1 MPGRYDRQ
9 LGLAGLGEPGQAR
22 LRTASCLVVGAGG
35 LGSPVLLYL
44 AGAGLG
50 RLGILDDDLVEESNL
65 HRQVVHGTPAVGRGK
80 AESAAARVRELNP
93 DVDAV
98 PLAERLDAGSATRL
112 LAGWDLVVD
121 GSDNFPTRYATN
133 AAAVAAGLPLVWG
146 AVQELGGQVGVVVPG
161 EGPCY
166 RCLFPEPPPPGAV
179 PSCAEAGVLGSVPG
193 TLGAVMATEALKL
206 LTGLGRPVEG
216 VLVHDATDQSWG
228 RVPLRR
234 RPECAACGDGAA
246 TAGSGVPAGADEA
259 VGPAG
264 IAVAELPADCLLVDV
279 RETDELAGG
288 TLPGAVHLPLSAL
301 RAGSPVPE
309 QLRAAAPRPVVA
321 YCASGVRSAEA
332 LLLLRRAG
340 LAGAGH
346 LTGGVRAWRRAGRP
360 LVPWQAG
367 TGRP

>member
-22 LRTASCLVVGAGG
+22 LRAASCLVVGAGG

-50 RLGILDDDLVEESNL
+50 RLGIVDDDLVEESNL
-65 HRQVVHGTPAVGRGK
+65 HRQVVHGTSALGQGK

-93 DVDAV
+93 DVEAV
-98 PLAERLDAGSATRL
+98 PLAERLDPGSAAGL

-133 AAAVAAGLPLVWG
+133 AAAVAAGVPLVWG

-161 EGPCY
+161 DGPCY
-166 RCLFPEPPPPGAV
+166 RCLFPDPPPPGTV

-206 LTGLGRPVEG
+206 LTGLGRPVAG
-216 VLVHDATDQSWG
+216 VLVHDAADQSWG

-234 RPECAACGDGAA
+234 RPDCPACGDSAA
-246 TAGSGVPAGADEA
+246 AAGSG
-259 VGPAG
+259 
-264 IAVAELPADCLLVDV
+264 
-279 RETDELAGG
+279 
-288 TLPGAVHLPLSAL
+288 
-301 RAGSPVPE
+301 
-309 QLRAAAPRPVVA
+309 
-321 YCASGVRSAEA
+321 
-332 LLLLRRAG
+332 
-340 LAGAGH
+340 
-346 LTGGVRAWRRAGRP
+346 
-360 LVPWQAG
+360 
-367 TGRP
+367 